1 MKKLAVVVRDREQQY
16 EALRSSLGALLE
28 IPSVKMFVLD
38 HEIDMHEAYRENM
51 EFLDEMEGERYSN
64 NKTNVEKYGFK
75 YASVEEIGKMLAEAD
90 IVIPF

>member
-1 MKKLAVVVRDREQQY
+1 MKKLAVIVRDKEQQY

-38 HEIDMHEAYRENM
+38 HKIEMDEAYRENM

-64 NKTNVEKYGFK
+64 NEVNVKKYGFK
-75 YASVEEIGKMLAEAD
+75 YASIEEIGKMLAEVD
-90 IVIPF
+90 IIIPF